1 MKRDVASARRSPFL
15 RVGAAA
21 AALAALVVVWLTPL
35 PASLPG
41 PFSAHMAVHMSVVA
55 LAAPLLALAIAGT
68 ALDPLRR
75 LPAPLLAV
83 PASLIELV
91 IVWGW
96 HAPALHQLARENT
109 AGFAAEQATF
119 LAGALLVWLCACATE
134 PETLAAQSAG
144 GGAYGSDD
152 AYESGASRGA
162 GVLALLLTS
171 MHMTLLGALLALA
184 PRPLYHHGAAA
195 ALADQ
200 HLGGALML
208 SIGGVV
214 YLAGGLWLA
223 SRLLNGHPAT
233 CTASPVPQV
242 KHP

>member
-1 MKRDVASARRSPFL
+1 MKRAVESAPRSPFS
-15 RVGAAA
+15 RAVAAA
-21 AALAALVVVWLTPL
+21 AALSALALMWLTPL
-35 PASLPG
+35 PAFLPG

-55 LAAPLLALAIAGT
+55 FAAPLLALAIGGS

-83 PASLIELV
+83 PASLIELIV
-91 IVWGW
+91 VWGW
-96 HAPALHQLARENT
+96 HAPALHRLARAT
-109 AGFAAEQATF
+109 GAGFAAEQATF
-119 LAGALLVWLCACATE
+119 LTSALFVWLCACATE
-134 PETLAAQSAG
+134 PKVGAAVSTG
-144 GGAYGSDD
+144 GS
-152 AYESGASRGA
+152 AYERGASPGA

-184 PRPLYHHGAAA
+184 PRPLYHHGAST

-214 YLAGGLWLA
+214 YLTGGLWLA
-223 SRLLNGHPAT
+223 GKLLGRQAGT
-233 CTASPVPQV
+233 RTASPPQV
-242 KHP
+242 EHP